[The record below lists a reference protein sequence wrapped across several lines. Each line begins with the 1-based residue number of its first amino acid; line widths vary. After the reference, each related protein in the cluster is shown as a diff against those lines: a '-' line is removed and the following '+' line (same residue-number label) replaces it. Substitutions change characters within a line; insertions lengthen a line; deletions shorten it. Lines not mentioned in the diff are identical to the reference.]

1 MSKPVIFFMPT
12 EVIRRA
18 RLRNTRRKS
27 IVFRYLTDRKAPHV
41 DEPTAETTRIVR
53 ELKRMLK
60 ARGITYAELGKRI
73 ALSEASVKRV
83 FSRSTLTLQRLEA
96 VCKAAGT
103 SVADVIKLASAAD
116 DTAPDTLTWDQ
127 EAELAAD
134 PGLLGCF
141 YLLIN
146 GRRPLEL
153 ADDLAVS
160 ERQVRRWLGQLNRLG
175 LIKMLPGNR
184 TRLRTATSIAWR
196 KDGPVR
202 ALYEEQV
209 RKEFLRSRFAG
220 GGEALHFRSAELSE
234 ASSQMLLKKLA
245 RLAGDFRE
253 LAELDRQLPRR
264 EKRSFAVL
272 IACRPWVFSMF
283 EGFKHSGSASD

>member
-1 MSKPVIFFMPT
+1 MIRFMLT
-12 EVIRRA
+12 EGIHLR
-18 RLRNTRRKS
+18 RLRNTHAES
-27 IVFRYLTDRKAPHV
+27 IVFRYSGHRGEPRV
-41 DEPTAETTRIVR
+41 DEPTGETLRIVR

-60 ARGITYAELGKRI
+60 ARGITYAQLGKLI
-73 ALSEASVKRV
+73 GLSEASVKRV
-83 FSRSTLTLQRLEA
+83 FSRSTLTLQRVEA
-96 VCKAAGT
+96 ICKAAGT
-103 SVADVIKLASAAD
+103 SVLDVTKLASAAD

-146 GRRPLEL
+146 GRKPAEL
-153 ADDLAVS
+153 ADDLATS
-160 ERQVRRWLGQLNRLG
+160 ERQVRRWLAQLNRLG
-175 LIKMLPGNR
+175 LVKVLPGNR
-184 TRLRTATSIAWR
+184 TRIRTAPAIAWR

-209 RKEFLRSRFAG
+209 RKEFLRSPFSG

-234 ASSQMLLKKLA
+234 ASSQILLKKLA
-245 RLAGDFRE
+245 RLAAEFRE
-253 LAELDRQLPRR
+253 LAELDRLLPRR
-264 EKRSFAVL
+264 DKRSFAVL

-283 EGFKHSGSASD
+283 EGFKHGGSAGA